1 MLSQIQTVF
10 ITMLVFTLIIF
21 ICTSTS
27 YNHFDVVEQNYK
39 KILDRIEKSNAY
51 KKQLSVSLHSIPTVL
66 CNVMKDK
73 KSCNE
78 NGCNWYGNICSS
90 MYPYDY

>member
-1 MLSQIQTVF
+1 MFTQIVF
-10 ITMLVFTLIIF
+10 ITISLAVLWIF
-21 ICTSTS
+21 FCTSTS
-27 YNHFDVVEQNYK
+27 YNHFDIVEQNYK
-39 KILDRIEKSNAY
+39 KILNGIEKANAY
-51 KKQLSVSLHSIPTVL
+51 KKQLSVSLHSIPTVS
-66 CNVMKDK
+66 CGIMKNK